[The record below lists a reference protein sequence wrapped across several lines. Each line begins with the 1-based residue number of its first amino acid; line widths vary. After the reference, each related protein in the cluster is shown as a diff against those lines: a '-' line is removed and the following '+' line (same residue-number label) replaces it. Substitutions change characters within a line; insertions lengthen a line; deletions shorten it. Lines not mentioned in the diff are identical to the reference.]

1 MKYFRP
7 KLSML
12 RDLRESLEG
21 ILSSLDK
28 VVQYKQTDRQTDTVT
43 P

>member
-1 MKYFRP
+1 
-7 KLSML
+7 ML
-12 RDLRESLEG
+12 RDLRESLES

-43 P
+43 PWALVGAK